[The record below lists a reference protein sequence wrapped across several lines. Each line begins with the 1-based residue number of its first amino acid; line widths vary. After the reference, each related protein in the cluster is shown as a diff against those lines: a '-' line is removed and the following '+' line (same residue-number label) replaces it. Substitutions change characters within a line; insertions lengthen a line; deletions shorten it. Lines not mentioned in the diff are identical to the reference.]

1 MPDGAIQQ
9 LFPLSGFS
17 RDEAYLEPG
26 QTHLVTTI
34 CYVAAPPFGNE
45 VLKLFA
51 TPAPIDF
58 DPILTT
64 RGPARSSVQGAG
76 PLEQLLAEIHA
87 GARSAVGSV
96 PTGMGSTHA
105 VKIKGVPGANQAAGN
120 TFRGMIQA
128 SALRPCDGTGH
139 RSPMADDPSQW
150 ADSA

>member
-64 RGPARSSVQGAG
+64 RGPVRSSVQGAG
-76 PLEQLLAEIHA
+76 PLEQWLAEIHA
-87 GARSAVGSV
+87 GTRSGRSRRARIGVKETEKGDFTATTPFFVIPSAALRAGSERSEGSV
-96 PTGMGSTHA
+96 
-105 VKIKGVPGANQAAGN
+105 
-120 TFRGMIQA
+120 
-128 SALRPCDGTGH
+128 
-139 RSPMADDPSQW
+139 
-150 ADSA
+150 

>member
-76 PLEQLLAEIHA
+76 PLEQWLAEIHT

-96 PTGMGSTHA
+96 PGQHA
-105 VKIKGVPGANQAAGN
+105 LASRKSKRVILQPKRPVMSSLRLRSGQALNEA
-120 TFRGMIQA
+120 
-128 SALRPCDGTGH
+128 
-139 RSPMADDPSQW
+139 
-150 ADSA
+150 